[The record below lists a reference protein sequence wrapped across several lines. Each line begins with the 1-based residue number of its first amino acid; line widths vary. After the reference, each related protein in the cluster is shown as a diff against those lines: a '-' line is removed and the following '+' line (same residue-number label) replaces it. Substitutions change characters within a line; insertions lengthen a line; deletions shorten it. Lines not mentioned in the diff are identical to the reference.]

1 MSRISV
7 ENEQI
12 VNAEPEKVYA
22 ILSDYKN
29 ERPRLLTP
37 NFLDYKVE
45 QGGQGAGT
53 VVSYRLHAANRER
66 PYKMRV
72 STAQKNALLVE
83 QDENSSLVTKW
94 SLSPFHAGQRTKVQ
108 VSTTWEGSSGVGGF
122 FERTFAP
129 LGVRSIYNAMLAK
142 LSNTV
147 APDEEVTAVQGNE
160 GSPISNFSGLFL
172 VFLTVLGAALGIAY
186 IQRRQ
191 RNQ

>member
-72 STAQKNALLVE
+72 SAAQKNELLVE

-129 LGVRSIYNAMLAK
+129 LGVRGIYNAMLAK

-172 VFLTVLGAALGIAY
+172 VFLVVVGLALGIAY

>member
-72 STAQKNALLVE
+72 SAAQKNELLVE
-83 QDENSSLVTKW
+83 QDENSSLVTRW
-94 SLSPFHAGQRTKVQ
+94 SLSPFQAGRRTKVQ
-108 VSTTWEGSSGVGGF
+108 VSTTWEGSNGVGGF

-129 LGVRSIYNAMLAK
+129 LGVRGIYNAILAK
-142 LSNTV
+142 LSNSV
-147 APDEEVTAVQGNE
+147 APDEEVTAVQGQE
-160 GSPISNFSGLFL
+160 GSPLSNFSGLFL
-172 VFLTVLGAALGIAY
+172 VFLVVVGVAVGIAY

-191 RNQ
+191 KDQ

>member
-7 ENEQI
+7 ESEQV

-29 ERPRLLTP
+29 QRPRLLTP

-45 QGGQGAGT
+45 QGGQGVGT
-53 VVSYRLHAANRER
+53 VISYRLHAANRER

-72 STAQKNALLVE
+72 SAAQKNELLVE
-83 QDENSSLVTKW
+83 QDENSSLVTRW
-94 SLSPFHAGQRTKVQ
+94 SLSPFHAGQHTKVQ
-108 VSTTWEGSSGVGGF
+108 VSTTWEGSAGVGGF

-129 LGVRSIYNAMLAK
+129 LGLRDIYTSMLAR

-160 GSPISNFSGLFL
+160 SSPLSNFSGLFL
-172 VFLTVLGAALGIAY
+172 VFLIVVGIAIGIAY

-191 RNQ
+191 NNL

>member
-66 PYKMRV
+66 PYKIRV
-72 STAQKNALLVE
+72 SAAQPNSLLVE

-94 SLSPFHAGQRTKVQ
+94 SLSPFHAGQRTKVL
-108 VSTTWEGSSGVGGF
+108 VSTTWEGGTGVGGF

-129 LGVRSIYNAMLAK
+129 LGVRNIYNAILAK
-142 LSNTV
+142 LSNTL

-172 VFLTVLGAALGIAY
+172 VFLVVVGLALGIAY
-186 IQRRQ
+186 LQRRQ
-191 RNQ
+191 SNQ